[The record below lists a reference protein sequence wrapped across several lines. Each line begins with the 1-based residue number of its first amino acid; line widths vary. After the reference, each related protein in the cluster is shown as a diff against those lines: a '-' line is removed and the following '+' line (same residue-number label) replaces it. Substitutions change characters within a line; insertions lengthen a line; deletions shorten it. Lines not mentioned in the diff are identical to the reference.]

1 MSRRPRRR
9 YVQRRRHWW
18 RDLITSEFYN
28 ATHAWFLA
36 AEAASLGY
44 ATELEEYAAEHPR
57 PTLKGFML
65 AHSRP
70 DRHEPDQQHDQH
82 DTAHDTEEGQTD
94 DAAA

>member
-1 MSRRPRRR
+1 MSHRPGPRPRRR

-44 ATELEEYAAEHPR
+44 PTELAEYAAEHPR
-57 PTLKGFML
+57 PTLQGFML
-65 AHSRP
+65 ALARP
-70 DRHEPDQQHDQH
+70 DRHTPPDQH
-82 DTAHDTEEGQTD
+82 DTETGEID
-94 DAAA
+94 DAA

>member
-9 YVQRRRHWW
+9 YVQRRPHWW

-36 AEAASLGY
+36 AEAESLGY

-57 PTLKGFML
+57 PTLQGFMVAL
-65 AHSRP
+65 ARP
-70 DRHEPDQQHDQH
+70 DRHNPPDNQ
-82 DTAHDTEEGQTD
+82 TNEHDTEEGQID
-94 DAAA
+94 DAA

>member
-36 AEAASLGY
+36 AEAESLGY
-44 ATELEEYAAEHPR
+44 PTELEEYAAKHPR
-57 PTLKGFML
+57 PTLQGFML
-65 AHSRP
+65 ALARP
-70 DRHEPDQQHDQH
+70 DRHHQNDL
-82 DTAHDTEEGQTD
+82 HDTEEGQTD
-94 DAAA
+94 DAA